1 MDVEMLLEDGTPF
14 LLAINNNQNPFPWG
28 IKAAHDSIYPQ
39 MPPSFTRQL
48 WWLVALFTVSM
59 TMALVGLILRLA
71 QGHFWIV
78 HRMDSRITM
87 PNISIQNSFWAFLYS
102 LMSIIELVITSRI
115 VSGSVYPSWYIGYQ
129 GFLPVVLFLGQ
140 YPEIWATASAWCL
153 RKYGPHRHDS
163 GLISAC
169 FTALPF
175 LWPIVAVSPPIIFF
189 SLAARA
195 LGGVHGG
202 VGQCIVNIKALESSW
217 TSGATMDTDLA
228 QLVQALHP
236 LAAIAAYAQ
245 IYALWSRVAF
255 RFVGSVLVITFMVC
269 HARDR
274 LWARDKTSR
283 LKQLDAFLEQLY
295 VIATVIEYSHL
306 SRQVRILRRKAGLG
320 LTMAPNRMGLFPGKM
335 FCAAPPSAP
344 TSAKFAVQI
353 GSSNNNSANTQLEQ
367 QARLMAWA
375 TSNRLLAAVP
385 VSLMLSANAAL
396 AFWSS
401 VTPIKLSDNDGTIQI
416 IGLVAAWINS
426 ICSTVVAVLILFRAL
441 SRSSTTTEAVKRL
454 APWLPLAPM
463 STALTGLMD
472 MVGAQASP
480 LSQNSAKKDL
490 PPGLTAQVS
499 VTSEGSEKLTVDH
512 LQSGITGI
520 TIERYQQVTVD

>member
-1 MDVEMLLEDGTPF
+1 MDVEMLLEDVTPAF
-14 LLAINNNQNPFPWG
+14 LALNNNQNPFPWG
-28 IKAAHDSIYPQ
+28 IKAAHDSISPQ

-59 TMALVGLILRLA
+59 TIALIGLILRLA

-78 HRMDSRITM
+78 HRIDSRITM

-102 LMSIIELVITSRI
+102 LMSIVELVITSRI
-115 VSGSVYPSWYIGYQ
+115 VSGAVYPSWYIGYQ

-153 RKYGPHRHDS
+153 RNCDPHRHDS
-163 GLISAC
+163 SLISAC

-195 LGGVHGG
+195 LGVVHGG
-202 VGQCIVNIKALESSW
+202 VGQCIVNFKAFESSW
-217 TSGATMDTDLA
+217 TSATTLDTSFA
-228 QLVQALHP
+228 QAVQALQP
-236 LAAIAAYAQ
+236 LATIAAYAQ
-245 IYALWSRVAF
+245 IYAFWSPVAF
-255 RFVGSVLVITFMVC
+255 RFVGSVLVITFMVR

-295 VIATVIEYSHL
+295 VIATVIEYGHL
-306 SRQVRILRRKAGLG
+306 SRQVRNLRGKACLG
-320 LTMAPNRMGLFPGKM
+320 LAMAPGKM
-335 FCAAPPSAP
+335 DCAPPSAP
-344 TSAKFAVQI
+344 TSSKFTVQI
-353 GSSNNNSANTQLEQ
+353 RSSNNDSANTQLEQ

-375 TSNRLLAAVP
+375 TSNRLLTAVP

-401 VTPIKLSDNDGTIQI
+401 VAPIKLSDNDGNIQM

-441 SRSSTTTEAVKRL
+441 SRSSKTTEAVKRL

-463 STALTGLMD
+463 STASTGLMD
-472 MVGAQASP
+472 MVGAQTSP

-490 PPGLTAQVS
+490 PLGLTAQVS
-499 VTSEGSEKLTVDH
+499 VTSEGSEKLAVDH
-512 LQSGITGI
+512 LQGGITGV
-520 TIERYQQVTVD
+520 TIERYQQVSVD

>member
-1 MDVEMLLEDGTPF
+1 
-14 LLAINNNQNPFPWG
+14 
-28 IKAAHDSIYPQ
+28 
-39 MPPSFTRQL
+39 
-48 WWLVALFTVSM
+48 
-59 TMALVGLILRLA
+59 
-71 QGHFWIV
+71 
-78 HRMDSRITM
+78 MDSRITM

-129 GFLPVVLFLGQ
+129 GFLPVVIFLGQ
-140 YPEIWATASAWCL
+140 YPEIWATASAWCM
-153 RKYGPHRHDS
+153 RKYGPHRDDS

-175 LWPIVAVSPPIIFF
+175 LWPLVAVSPPIGFF

-202 VGQCIVNIKALESSW
+202 VGQCIVNLKAFESSW

-228 QLVQALHP
+228 QLVQALQP
-236 LAAIAAYAQ
+236 LATIAAYAQ
-245 IYALWSRVAF
+245 IYAFWSRVAF
-255 RFVGSVLVITFMVC
+255 RFVGSVLVITFM
-269 HARDR
+269 
-274 LWARDKTSR
+274 
-283 LKQLDAFLEQLY
+283 LY

-306 SRQVRILRRKAGLG
+306 SRQVRNLRRKAGFG
-320 LTMAPNRMGLFPGKM
+320 LAMAPNRKGLFPGKM
-335 FCAAPPSAP
+335 DCAAQPSAS

-353 GSSNNNSANTQLEQ
+353 GSSNNDSTNTQLEQ

-375 TSNRLLAAVP
+375 ISNRLLTAVP
-385 VSLMLSANAAL
+385 VSLMLSTNAAL

-463 STALTGLMD
+463 STASTGLMD
-472 MVGAQASP
+472 MIGAQASP

-490 PPGLTAQVS
+490 PPGSTAQV
-499 VTSEGSEKLTVDH
+499 
-512 LQSGITGI
+512 GINK
-520 TIERYQQVTVD
+520 YW